1 MEESYHHQAE
11 LAKTNSMLEEIYP
24 QFHTLAARA
33 LTASTDDLPQIEA
46 EAARLINTINQ
57 QTAALQ
63 ALQKQ

>member
-1 MEESYHHQAE
+1 MHAE
-11 LAKTNSMLEEIYP
+11 LRRTSALLEELYP

-63 ALQKQ
+63 EK